1 MEALVSNFQLLK
13 LAFGTCKVTS
23 VVRKESQLETESCAK
38 LIMEEFKNLRVL
50 FMVERRMEWGIDR
63 LVCHQQ

>member
-1 MEALVSNFQLLK
+1 MLK

-23 VVRKESQLETESCAK
+23 VVRKESQLQAESCSK
-38 LIMEEFKNLRVL
+38 LIIEEFKNLRVL

-63 LVCHQQ
+63 LVWHQQ

>member
-1 MEALVSNFQLLK
+1 M
-13 LAFGTCKVTS
+13 
-23 VVRKESQLETESCAK
+23 VRKESQLETESCAK